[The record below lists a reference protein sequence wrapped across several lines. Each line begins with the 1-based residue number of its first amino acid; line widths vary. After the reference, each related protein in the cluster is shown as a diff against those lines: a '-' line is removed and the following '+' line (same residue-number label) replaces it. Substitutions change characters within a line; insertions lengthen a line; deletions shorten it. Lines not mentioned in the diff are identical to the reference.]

1 MQNYLYPADEC
12 GLLPAKG
19 ITVTL
24 GDVTA
29 TLPGYGESPATNLLV
44 PAVDPHHQWNNRLAR
59 LLTYAFKEA
68 WESAPGTARYG
79 VHIKGPPGTG
89 KTSSVKQ
96 LCAAL
101 GTPLAS
107 IEADEDLDIKT
118 LITTIDAEAGTL
130 IKRHG
135 PLRQAME
142 GGYPFVINEWDN
154 ARPSLITKLFGILD
168 DGMYLTEDGEKIV
181 AKRGFLLVFTSNA
194 GGDGDLTGN
203 TAGARRQSEALKR
216 RVKGYTLDFA
226 TVAEEEDF
234 LVKRLQ
240 LPAKVVRHFVKVAET
255 IRAQYKAGISGA
267 VGNAVPLNAA
277 ITRQHLVAWITQGF
291 AYLHGEVRSKDPKSI
306 KPTVPWIEALEE
318 TYGHTLL
325 PEQWSAVSINAE
337 ALIAQFADQML
348 QQVVA
353 AAQKAQ
359 AKAA

>member
-1 MQNYLYPADEC
+1 MQNYLYPAAEC

-59 LLTYAFKEA
+59 LLTYALKEA
-68 WESAPGTARYG
+68 WDAAPGSARYG

-89 KTSSVKQ
+89 KTSSVAQ

-118 LITTIDAEAGTL
+118 LITSVEVEAGTL
-130 IKRHG
+130 IKRNG

-154 ARPSLITKLFGILD
+154 ARPGLLTKLFGILD
-168 DGMYLTEDGEKIV
+168 NGMYLTDDGEKIV

-216 RVKGYTLDFA
+216 RVKGFWLDYA
-226 TVAEEEDF
+226 SNAEEEDF
-234 LVKRLQ
+234 LAKRLGHQ
-240 LPAKVVRHFVKVAET
+240 PKTVRPFVKVAEAT
-255 IRAQYKAGISGA
+255 RQQYKAGINGA

-277 ITRQHLVAWITQGF
+277 LTRQHLVSWINQGF
-291 AYLHGEVRSKDPKSI
+291 AYLIGEVKAKDPKSI
-306 KPTVPWIEALEE
+306 KPTEPWVEALEE

-325 PEQWSAVSINAE
+325 PEQWSAVSTTAE